1 MEKTAMNRLPIK
13 AYSRGE
19 SDNPN
24 FPFLDY
30 VIFPETQ
37 RILEN
42 PSADANANVAYLYFE
57 AMKNAP
63 IFGKKEPGLYPKF
76 GKHCENC
83 KHYKAY
89 YCEYDDGCFIPE
101 NEGRCYRKN
110 CRGHR
115 MKPGDT
121 CDSFQWKD

>member
-63 IFGKKEPGLYPKF
+63 SSTTDVAPMPNRLLIKSISL
-76 GKHCENC
+76 
-83 KHYKAY
+83 
-89 YCEYDDGCFIPE
+89 
-101 NEGRCYRKN
+101 
-110 CRGHR
+110 
-115 MKPGDT
+115 
-121 CDSFQWKD
+121 SLLL

>member
-19 SDNPN
+19 SANPN
-24 FPFLDY
+24 FPFLAS
-30 VIFPETQ
+30 V
-37 RILEN
+37 
-42 PSADANANVAYLYFE
+42 VYLYFK
-57 AMKNAP
+57 AMDGEP
-63 IFGKKEPGLYPKF
+63 IFGKKRPGLHPKF

-121 CDSFQWKD
+121 CDNFQWKN